1 MGHEIVDIHP
11 HILSADTR
19 KYPSVPIRGKQ
30 SQWSKERP
38 QNLETLVLEM
48 DGAGVTKAA
57 IVQASTFYGFDNSYL
72 ADSIATDP
80 KRFTGVCTIDVLA
93 PDAVAVLQGWI
104 ERGMSGLRLFTGG
117 SSHAADT
124 NLLTD
129 SRSFPIWEY
138 CSDQSVPVCVQTAPE
153 GLPQVRILLE
163 KFTEVKVILD
173 HVARPTLD
181 DGPPYRA
188 AQSLF
193 DLAIYPNLYLK
204 ITPRTFALAKAGK
217 STAEAFF
224 HQLVKTFSSNR
235 IAYGSNLP
243 ASEGPML
250 RLIAEARHGLAC
262 LPVPDQINILS
273 GTAKTLYPVLA

>member
-1 MGHEIVDIHP
+1 MACEIIDIHP

-30 SQWSKERP
+30 SLWSRQRP
-38 QNLETLVLEM
+38 QTLETLAAEM

-124 NLLTD
+124 SLLTD
-129 SRSFPIWEY
+129 ARSFPVWEY
-138 CSDQSVPVCVQTAPE
+138 CSDRGVPVCVQTSPE
-153 GLPQVRILLE
+153 GLSQVHFLLK
-163 KFTEVKVILD
+163 KFTLAKVILD
-173 HVARPTLD
+173 HVARPMLD

-193 DLAIYPNLYLK
+193 DLAVYPNLYLK
-204 ITPRTFALAKAGK
+204 ITPRTFALAKSGK
-217 STAEAFF
+217 STPETFF
-224 HQLVKTFSSNR
+224 HQLVQTFSSNR

-243 ASEGPML
+243 ANEGPML
-250 RLIAEARHGLAC
+250 ELIAQARAGLAS
-262 LPVPDQINILS
+262 LPATDQINILS
-273 GTAKTLYPVLA
+273 GTAKTLYPVLM